1 MQTRTKR
8 GLQTLVRAQR
18 FLNGREISVAL
29 GDLKP
34 HVEALAALV
43 TRLEEHATEQDSRD
57 RSARNAT
64 EAKRALA
71 TTLRQE
77 YLRPIEQVAR
87 GLFPNDATLRGTFK
101 LPLKRDDVGLLQT
114 ARGVAERA
122 AEHQAHFVEKGLAPD
137 FVERLRKVTTAFSDA
152 LGVRG
157 LAIGRRSAAS
167 AGMLQELARG
177 RDLIRLLDTML
188 VPRLRS
194 QSDQLAEWRSITRFM
209 RRGAADVV
217 PVDGGP
223 AAPTAGTPPVA
234 ITPDTPEVKAA

>member
-34 HVEALAALV
+34 HVEALSALV

-57 RSARNAT
+57 RSARLAT
-64 EAKRALA
+64 EAKRAIA

-77 YLRPIEQVAR
+77 YLRPIEQLAR

-101 LPLKRDDVGLLQT
+101 LPIKRDDVGLLQT

-122 AEHQAHFVEKGLAPD
+122 SEHQLLFVEKGLAPD
-137 FVERLRKVTTAFSDA
+137 FVERLRKVTAAFSDA
-152 LGVRG
+152 LAARG
-157 LAIGRRSAAS
+157 LDIGRRSAAS

-209 RRGAADVV
+209 RRGAPDVV

-223 AAPTAGTPPVA
+223 AEPNDGTPPVD